1 MYGMVWYGMIRYDM
15 VRLVWYGMNAFECDM
30 SRCIIYYDDMPYHRK
45 PHRHTI
51 KSFSKPG
58 MNLQCEIVVRSSQ
71 GLFLGQQEQEN

>member
-51 KSFSKPG
+51 KSFS
-58 MNLQCEIVVRSSQ
+58 
-71 GLFLGQQEQEN
+71 